1 MSLKGGFIF
10 SYGTAPLD
18 RLQRKTPVLAA
29 IGAGLFFMVFL
40 SLNYLL
46 FFSDA
51 WWDGNAKTVMIGL
64 CCMAYFGAWLLIYAG
79 CAVYSL
85 VRRYDISEQ
94 CWAVAIL
101 LVVVF
106 LYAERITSASL
117 NMLGGWPAFF
127 ESMQNSWLETLRR
140 F

>member
-1 MSLKGGFIF
+1 MTQGDGFNF

-29 IGAGLFFMVFL
+29 VGFGLFLVMSL
-40 SLNYLL
+40 SLDYLL

-51 WWDGNAKTVMIGL
+51 WWDRDAKTVMIGL

-101 LVVVF
+101 LVAVF
-106 LYAERITSASL
+106 LFAERITSASL

-127 ESMQNSWLETLRR
+127 ESVQNSWLETLRR